1 MKNGYLHALHE
12 LHGEKEFS
20 AGRVGTLFVPTV
32 GGYGGHRCAFATIQ
46 RSTIIDNVNFD

>member
-1 MKNGYLHALHE
+1 MKNGYLHA

-32 GGYGGHRCAFATIQ
+32 GGYGGHCCAFAHPTTDTQ
-46 RSTIIDNVNFD
+46 S